1 MTSNMANCQIQWM
14 ERVWFTNLATD
25 SFILLHGIN
34 SQELTKQLG
43 EIEAFKDQLDMM
55 VPWEVLR

>member
-1 MTSNMANCQIQWM
+1 M
-14 ERVWFTNLATD
+14 
-25 SFILLHGIN
+25 N

-43 EIEAFKDQLDMM
+43 EIEQFKDQLDMM

>member
-1 MTSNMANCQIQWM
+1 MVIWQTRWM
-14 ERVWFTNLATD
+14 ERVWFTNPATD
-25 SFILLHGIN
+25 SFTFFYGIN

-43 EIEAFKDQLDMM
+43 EIEAFKDQLDIM